1 MVDNVFKPQTRD
13 EVEVTAS
20 QLPDSMVESYFINAC
35 AEEHELIIDAL
46 INRLDSIPDACV
58 VTCQKSSIL
67 KKLIDHGANA
77 DAWNGYALLK
87 HCKTGNFECAKIL
100 VENGSSIESIA
111 IEWAIVG
118 EFTDIVKLIVDNSRT
133 IHRAAFG
140 IAKSVGNEEIIS
152 ILNNKNN
159 GE

>member
-1 MVDNVFKPQTRD
+1 MVDNVFKPQTSD

-20 QLPDSMVESYFINAC
+20 QIPDNMVESYFINAC

-46 INRLDSIPDACV
+46 INRLDSIPDA
-58 VTCQKSSIL
+58 
-67 KKLIDHGANA
+67 
-77 DAWNGYALLK
+77 
-87 HCKTGNFECAKIL
+87 
-100 VENGSSIESIA
+100 
-111 IEWAIVG
+111 
-118 EFTDIVKLIVDNSRT
+118 FTDIVKLIVDNSRT

-159 GE
+159 GEQLENTKTYKDVQEKVKDSRAYVRLLGPSRKKTSDEGQDRVL